1 MERSARKLATPGHTP
16 RNTSTPM
23 IDPTSCSSRETVII
37 TWMATSH
44 AVTTERQRVNDT
56 GIETMAEVSQSN
68 NLRIYSGNVRVVQ

>member
-1 MERSARKLATPGHTP
+1 MATPGHTP

-44 AVTTERQRVNDT
+44 AITTENQGVNDT

-68 NLRIYSGNVRVVQ
+68 NLRTYSGNVRVVQ